1 MNDIVAAAKA
11 EFDRAKN
18 RVLSAF
24 SHIPD
29 DKINW
34 SPTPTSRTPVELV
47 AHCGIGT
54 EGLGGW
60 IASGMS
66 FEGFDPVAIENSM
79 REQESHVKTREEAVA
94 LLEKG
99 CAFYQGWLDTV
110 TDEQVNATIQ
120 TPMGERRMADVITFP
135 ADHLRGH
142 AAQLDYIQTIHG
154 DRAWHMG

>member
-1 MNDIVAAAKA
+1 MNDTVAAAKA
-11 EFDRAKN
+11 EFDRAKG

-24 SHIPD
+24 SHIPE

-34 SPTPTSRTPVELV
+34 SPSPTSRTPLELL

-60 IASGMS
+60 IAGGMS
-66 FEGFDPVAIENSM
+66 FDGFDPDAIEAQM
-79 REQESHVKTREEAVA
+79 REQESQVKTKEEALA

-99 CAFYQGWLDTV
+99 CAFYSGWLDTL
-110 TDEQVNATIQ
+110 TDKQIAASFQ
-120 TPMGERRMADVITFP
+120 TPMGERKMADVITFP
-135 ADHLRGH
+135 ADHLRSH

-154 DRAWHMG
+154 DRKWHMG